1 MAIRALGW
9 NKKVLIAQFLKC
21 SQTGEINFLSKTEDA
36 VVMRPNMRHKG
47 FVWNMDDKAI
57 KETKEDI
64 EKGFSDISA
73 NLLNG
78 EYSLVILDEILD
90 VIDLGFIS
98 EDRVFELFERLPETE
113 FVLTGRKASFK
124 LRERAHY
131 ITNMTKE
138 KHPFDE
144 GLQARKGIEY

>member
-1 MAIRALGW
+1 LAIRALGW

-78 EYSLVILDEILD
+78 EYSLAILDEILD

-98 EDRVFELFERLPETE
+98 EDRVLELFERLPETE
-113 FVLTGRKASFK
+113 FVLTGRKA
-124 LRERAHY
+124 
-131 ITNMTKE
+131 
-138 KHPFDE
+138 
-144 GLQARKGIEY
+144 